1 MQFDTAS
8 QNKIITKYMAKKVM
22 LVFGTRPE
30 AIKMCPLVKEFQK
43 YTDEFETIVCV
54 TGQHREMLDQVLTI
68 FDVKPDY
75 DLNIMKQ
82 GQDLYDVTARVLTG
96 MRDVFKE
103 CKPDV
108 VLVHG
113 DTTTSTAAALA
124 AFYQQIPVGHVEAGL
139 RTRNIY
145 SPWPEEMNRQITGR
159 IATYDFAP
167 TPLSEKNLLD
177 EKAHGQIFVTGNTV
191 IDALHMVVDKLK
203 NDPKLAAEQED
214 VLRAAGYDVT
224 RLQPSDVNHQTSRK
238 LVLIT
243 GHRRE
248 NFGEGFISMVTAMK
262 DLSEKYPD
270 VDFVYPMHLN
280 PNVRKPIH
288 EVFGE
293 DLTRPN
299 FFFIEPLQYL
309 EFVYLM
315 EKSTVVLTDSGGIQ
329 EEAPGL
335 GKPVLVMRDTT
346 ERPEALKSGTV
357 HLVGTNHDLIVNEV
371 STLLDDAVAYEKM
384 SKAVNPYGDGKACNR
399 IVRALNGESVDRYEV
414 K

>member
-1 MQFDTAS
+1 MQ
-8 QNKIITKYMAKKVM
+8 KVM

-43 YTDEFETIVCV
+43 YPNDFETIVCV
-54 TGQHREMLDQVLTI
+54 TGQHREMLDQVLRI
-68 FDVKPDY
+68 FEVVPDI

-82 GQDLYDVTARVLTG
+82 GQDLYDITARVLTG

-224 RLQPSDVNHQTSRK
+224 RLQPSAINHQTSRK

-248 NFGEGFISMVTAMK
+248 NFGDGFISMVTAMK

-335 GKPVLVMRDTT
+335 GKPVLVMRNTT

-357 HLVGTNHDLIVNEV
+357 HLVGTDHDLIVNEV
-371 STLLDDAVAYEKM
+371 SMLLDDAAAYDHM
-384 SKAVNPYGDGKACNR
+384 SKAVNPYGDGKACSR
-399 IVRALNGESVDRYEV
+399 IVRALNGEDVDRYEV